1 MLYSGPMERSVRGST
16 KAKTQTTEEADKI
29 RAQHQERVKAKFSLE
44 RPVKTAFKQKD
55 LLMEALDTEV
65 TTLLSTATA
74 TPAVA
79 AMFGCILPFYHCDYR
94 AARYCLCLPSPS
106 FINTFH
112 SLITSSHV
120 VYFHRRPMRSGW

>member
-94 AARYCLCLPSPS
+94 AARYCLCLPSH
-106 FINTFH
+106 H
-112 SLITSSHV
+112 SLI
-120 VYFHRRPMRSGW
+120 RSTV

>member
-16 KAKTQTTEEADKI
+16 KAKTQTTEEADKV

-65 TTLLSTATA
+65 TTWLQEYRYRCTCCLGYTWLCFASLRLQSYS
-74 TPAVA
+74 
-79 AMFGCILPFYHCDYR
+79 CIIGVCTL
-94 AARYCLCLPSPS
+94 AS
-106 FINTFH
+106 FH
-112 SLITSSHV
+112 
-120 VYFHRRPMRSGW
+120 